1 MSWPADQTLPA
12 EALRSTT
19 ARTRLALKSSSA
31 AIVSPIK
38 PALSALRLV
47 SRSKAIVPT
56 ASARLVLI
64 KGMAASDQ
72 RDLAR
77 RLGEVGAMVGMG
89 DGDQRLGALLG
100 RLAAQVDGT
109 VLGDHPFDVHAHV

>member
-19 ARTRLALKSSSA
+19 ARTRFALKSSSA
-31 AIVSPIK
+31 AMVSAIS

-64 KGMAASDQ
+64 NGMTASDQ

-77 RLGEVGAMVGMG
+77 GLGEIGAMVGMG
-89 DGDQRLGALLG
+89 DGDQRFGTLLG
-100 RLAAQVDGT
+100 RLAAQIDGAM
-109 VLGDHPFDVHAHV
+109 LGDHPF